1 MKIPVVIL
9 GYNRVGKRLAV
20 ALQRQPDLRVAM
32 VCDPDKRRL
41 AEARQKGWLARE
53 APDSEA
59 SQAGSWWVDCRRW
72 SGPEEEIVVSPA
84 GVKDGSP
91 MAGFSLLN
99 PSVKTQLGGIRVCP
113 ANTLAYAR
121 LFRALSRIGSLHRC
135 QATVVEPPSPQQQE
149 SLDALQ
155 PIFDRIGE
163 TEVMKQALASVVSDF
178 HLCRVAAP
186 YSRSRLHMVRLEF
199 NAKVGGLDVRQ
210 ALEAAPRIVLGAARD
225 GFTGTAQVQEFCR
238 DAEGRNGNRPE
249 LFIWSESVVVSGNRV
264 HLVMDVE
271 PDQTP
276 IPETIDAIRLSMHPN
291 LTLDE
296 SIALTDRALGLKLDF
311 NWVATRRIETMSDE
325 LQPVQPSGV
334 AGAIQP

>member
-1 MKIPVVIL
+1 MPGALDLLVIL
-9 GYNRVGKRLAV
+9 KPNGGQRLLGIPTV
-20 ALQRQPDLRVAM
+20 LDRLVQQLLLQ
-32 VCDPDKRRL
+32 
-41 AEARQKGWLARE
+41 
-53 APDSEA
+53 
-59 SQAGSWWVDCRRW
+59 
-72 SGPEEEIVVSPA
+72 
-84 GVKDGSP
+84 
-91 MAGFSLLN
+91 
-99 PSVKTQLGGIRVCP
+99 
-113 ANTLAYAR
+113 
-121 LFRALSRIGSLHRC
+121 
-135 QATVVEPPSPQQQE
+135 
-149 SLDALQ
+149 ALQ

-163 TEVMKQALASVVSDF
+163 TEVMKQALASVISDF

-238 DAEGRNGNRPE
+238 DAEGRNGDRPE
-249 LFIWSESVVVSGNRV
+249 LFIWSESVVVRGNRV
-264 HLVMDVE
+264 HLVMDVD

-296 SIALTDRALGLKLDF
+296 SIVLTDRALGLKLDF

-334 AGAIQP
+334 AGTIQP